1 MSALPPKAD
10 IERHDWAAAGR
21 SSVQRLGWIAFEASE
36 RGFEFRAQR
45 VRSAQR
51 HETPS
56 LCRMSCTALDPYGVP
71 GPGPRPSL
79 GPGWRPDVTV
89 NVTENQADDPEDLH
103 AKKNRRRAAC
113 PVAAGVCCV
122 SRRVHHAGIL
132 HRRLV

>member
-1 MSALPPKAD
+1 M
-10 IERHDWAAAGR
+10 
-21 SSVQRLGWIAFEASE
+21 QRLGWIAFEASE

-103 AKKNRRRAAC
+103 AKKKSPQGC
-113 PVAAGVCCV
+113 LPCCCW
-122 SRRVHHAGIL
+122 
-132 HRRLV
+132 RLLR